1 MGYLLKKRE
10 QEGFSFGS
18 TFADVARKATT
29 WYFVLAPLTLLY
41 LGVAL
46 HVAWNIQPISGL
58 LELPRNQAASLLLDL
73 FIVMLPLVGA
83 VAKYLSWLT
92 KKEQLVRKEFITE
105 FEGSELVLAATNH
118 NLVYSVL
125 TRGPEKGIDKMQV
138 VWTPDGRCANG
149 AIYENVDEISVQK
162 FDAIRFLRT

>member
-1 MGYLLKKRE
+1 MKKRE

-18 TFADVARKATT
+18 TFADVAGKTTT
-29 WYFVLAPLTLLY
+29 WYFVLAPPTLLY

-58 LELPRNQAASLLLDL
+58 LGLPRNQAASLLLDL
-73 FIVMLPLVGA
+73 CIVMLPLVGA
-83 VAKYLSWLT
+83 IAKYLIWLN
-92 KKEQLVRKEFITE
+92 KKEQLVRKKFIAE

-162 FDAIRFLRT
+162 FDAIRFLKT